1 MPQIAKIAV
10 SAATYAIDK
19 PYDYIAPDD
28 ACPGQRVLVP
38 FGKGNRTCEGMI
50 LSVRQE
56 VPSVPLKS
64 VREVLDAESIATE
77 REIRLALWMRQRYFC
92 TFYDAIHTILPAA
105 VWYNHREIWRAGDPP
120 DEDESL
126 SPRERE
132 LIDLLREKAMETEE
146 LKKQFGETV
155 VPLLRQLSKRSLVA
169 VETRSA
175 RKVHDKTV
183 TLVSLAVSLETAM
196 DWLRDTIRRA
206 PRQVDALHMLA
217 QSGEVSLHDLMYF
230 TGVSRAALDRLEKR
244 GILSMRQ
251 QEEYRISAGDYAVK
265 ADPITLNDEQRQVY
279 EMILAQTR
287 SDKPGVTA
295 LEGVTGSGKTLI
307 YIRLAQELLRQ
318 GKTVMILVPVDLLTM
333 TSET

>member
-77 REIRLALWMRQRYFC
+77 RDIRLALWMRQRYFC
-92 TFYDAIHTILPAA
+92 NFYDAIHTILPAA
-105 VWYNHREIWRAGDPP
+105 VWYSHREVWRAGDPP

-146 LKKQFGETV
+146 LKKQG
-155 VPLLRQLSKRSLVA
+155 S
-169 VETRSA
+169 
-175 RKVHDKTV
+175 
-183 TLVSLAVSLETAM
+183 
-196 DWLRDTIRRA
+196 
-206 PRQVDALHMLA
+206 
-217 QSGEVSLHDLMYF
+217 
-230 TGVSRAALDRLEKR
+230 
-244 GILSMRQ
+244 
-251 QEEYRISAGDYAVK
+251 VK
-265 ADPITLNDEQRQVY
+265 
-279 EMILAQTR
+279 
-287 SDKPGVTA
+287 
-295 LEGVTGSGKTLI
+295 
-307 YIRLAQELLRQ
+307 
-318 GKTVMILVPVDLLTM
+318 
-333 TSET
+333 